1 MTAGSGPPYANR
13 MPCLRHVLLLTT
25 LACAPAWAN
34 GTGDELDRFLS
45 ERGLLEQAPPQ
56 RETSGRPPAGSGS
69 EAPATPEP
77 ADRMSELVVAAMGA
91 LGVPYRRGGNTFDSG
106 YDCSGF
112 VRAMYEQNLGLTL
125 PRQAAQQA
133 AATQMI
139 ERSELLPGDLV
150 FFNTLRRS
158 YSHVGIYVGD
168 HKFIH
173 SPKPGAVVRIEDMRV
188 NYWNR
193 RFEGAR
199 RVAGPTST
207 AGRSIPV
214 GYAQPN
220 Y

>member
-1 MTAGSGPPYANR
+1 
-13 MPCLRHVLLLTT
+13 MPCLRHVLLLTS
-25 LACAPAWAN
+25 LACAPAWAA
-34 GTGDELDRFLS
+34 GAGDELARFLN
-45 ERGLLEQAPPQ
+45 ERGLLEQAPAP
-56 RETSGRPPAGSGS
+56 RETPVRPPAWSHS
-69 EAPATPEP
+69 EAPATPEPAAADQP

-133 AATQMI
+133 AATQEI
-139 ERSELLPGDLV
+139 ERSDLLPGDLV

-199 RVAGPTST
+199 RVAGASST

-214 GYAQPN
+214 GYAPPN